1 MEVSIIKNGRFVMR
15 YEEYLKIQLE
25 KLKEAGLITTGQLPD
40 MDLYIDQVSSVFQKF
55 LDKLDGSLADKYVT
69 KPMINNYAKRGLI
82 ARPDGKR
89 YTRDHMVMIAMV
101 IYLRSIFKM
110 EDISKIMKPL
120 IESYNSEFDEAI
132 SPEVVYALAQEA
144 TEKNRVEFFSGIDD
158 SVSVIK
164 KNIEETDIA
173 DDQRMEVLVLI
184 LTLAM
189 RAEMEKYL
197 AERLMKVYFEQPE
210 KEKKEKT
217 KRTKIHAAEKEK
229 PGRDETMSEI

>member
-1 MEVSIIKNGRFVMR
+1 MR
-15 YEEYLKIQLE
+15 YEEYLKTQLE
-25 KLKEAGLITTGQLPD
+25 KLKKAGLITTDELPD

-55 LDKLDGSLADKYVT
+55 LDKLDGGLADKYVT

-82 ARPDGKR
+82 ARPEGKR
-89 YTRDHMVMIAMV
+89 YSRDHMVMIAMV

-132 SPEVVYALAQEA
+132 SPEVVYSLAQEA
-144 TEKNRVEFFSGIDD
+144 TEKNRLEFFSGIDD

-164 KNIEETDIA
+164 KNIEDTDIA

-197 AERLMKVYFEQPE
+197 AERLMRVYFEQPE
-210 KEKKEKT
+210 KEKKEKI
-217 KRTKIHAAEKEK
+217 RRSRSSAGEKD
-229 PGRDETMSEI
+229 RRNDEEISEI